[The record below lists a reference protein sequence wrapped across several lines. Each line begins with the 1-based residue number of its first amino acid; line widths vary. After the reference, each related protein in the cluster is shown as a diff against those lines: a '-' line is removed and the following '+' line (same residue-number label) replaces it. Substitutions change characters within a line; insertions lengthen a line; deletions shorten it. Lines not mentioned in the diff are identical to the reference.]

1 MTLLMTALQ
10 KSSTSPA
17 NHISDKNKVLFY
29 SQKPEMLTHDCPPA
43 HVNDIYP
50 NVPTGADK
58 SRLILPKT
66 SEVRG
71 AAQRTRHDN

>member
-1 MTLLMTALQ
+1 MSLELLDDTFDDSIAKIQ
-10 KSSTSPA
+10 
-17 NHISDKNKVLFY
+17 
-29 SQKPEMLTHDCPPA
+29 SQKPEMLTNDCPPA

-50 NVPTGADK
+50 NVSTGADK

-71 AAQRTRHDN
+71 AA